1 MFKRATK
8 KFLMIAGMSVG
19 AMLFATQTYSQ
30 QGMPLRQQGQP
41 TQSADYS
48 EEEIEKFI
56 EGNQVVQT
64 IQKEKRPE
72 MMQVIEKQEGMDMQT
87 FNQIAQAQQ
96 QGGGDFSEEKM
107 AAFQEVSMKLQKKQ
121 QEMQQEMAERL
132 PEEAGISM
140 KKFQE
145 MMMAYRQNPE
155 FQKEVQ
161 AKMQN

>member
-1 MFKRATK
+1 
-8 KFLMIAGMSVG
+8 
-19 AMLFATQTYSQ
+19 
-30 QGMPLRQQGQP
+30 
-41 TQSADYS
+41 
-48 EEEIEKFI
+48 
-56 EGNQVVQT
+56 
-64 IQKEKRPE
+64 
-72 MMQVIEKQEGMDMQT
+72 VIEKQEGMDMQT

-107 AAFQEVSMKLQKKQ
+107 AAFQKVSMKLQQKQ

-132 PEEAGISM
+132 PEEVGISM

-145 MMMAYRQNPE
+145 MMMAYRQDPA